1 MANIYSRKGLDILYA
16 VIGLLPTNNYDLN
29 LKTVL
34 AVDNIS
40 K

>member
-16 VIGLLPTNNYDLN
+16 VIGLPTNNYDMK